1 MGQLTLPSVLA
12 CVCVLVQSLAAN
24 TDFQRHDYKFVPMVA
39 FMCNKPTMHTS
50 PAGWE
55 ADSKQGCIH
64 DAKEILQ
71 YCQKMYPNMTITNIV
86 EGHDVTIRNW
96 PDSHGHERSHTVQP
110 YRCVV
115 GPFESDA
122 LLVPQHCHFYHE
134 HNQCDTYK
142 KWGDWATTDCLA
154 KEMRIDS
161 FSMLLDCDIDR
172 FAGVEYVC
180 CPKGKKAIDNTVT
193 LKPVKTETEHVK
205 LEDTYDAYIAYLRGD
220 EKFLKKFGNEHSKFL
235 AALKAMNMRHHERIT
250 KMMKEWQTARKHVNN
265 LKRTNPKA
273 ADKLNKNILQ
283 RFQKLYNG
291 YQQSDAAEKKQLV
304 ALHLQHRQGEL
315 NSKKRMELEAYMG
328 ELQKSHVK
336 SGAVLKHLKHYIRVE
351 EKDRLHSLNHFTHV
365 KKSNPEEAKLIQSQV
380 IEHMKVIDERINQSL
395 DMLHH
400 FPKVERKLK
409 PQVGKFMKHY
419 SGLAVSAK
427 NIVMR
432 PITVPKKTESHEG
445 REGMSQLTD
454 TWTDKVTL
462 DDENDDGDLSDHLEE
477 VKKTPIVED
486 DGLSPRIELNHKE
499 ENKVFISH
507 RENDQAS
514 FSQGSYSSTHVATS
528 TGSVFGI
535 AIGSVAVFVII
546 IVAIVMLR
554 KRSHRQ
560 PVTHGFAEMDP
571 AASPEERHV
580 ANMQMNG
587 YENPTYKYFEL
598 NTNAK
603 K

>member
-12 CVCVLVQSLAAN
+12 CICVLVQVSVGYIESLAAN

-39 FMCNKPTMHTS
+39 FMCNKPTMHTT
-50 PAGWE
+50 PEGWV
-55 ADSKQGCIH
+55 ADSKQDCLH
-64 DAKEILQ
+64 DEKQILQ
-71 YCQKMYPNMTITNIV
+71 YCQKLYPNMTITNIV
-86 EGHDVTIRNW
+86 EDHKLTIQDW
-96 PDSHGHERSHTVQP
+96 PDSHGHKHGHTVQP
-110 YRCVV
+110 FRCVV

-142 KWGDWATTDCLA
+142 KWGDWATADCQA
-154 KEMRIDS
+154 KDMRIDS

-180 CPKGKKAIDNTVT
+180 CPKEKKVIDSSVT
-193 LKPVKTETEHVK
+193 LKPVKEETEHMK
-205 LEDTYDAYIAYLRGD
+205 LDDTYNAYMAYLKGD
-220 EKFLKKFGNEHSKFL
+220 EKYLKHFGNEHNKFL
-235 AALKAMNMRHHERIT
+235 AALKAMNMQHHERIT

-265 LKRTNPKA
+265 LKKTNPKA
-273 ADKLNKNILQ
+273 ADKLNKNILE

-291 YQQSDAAEKKQLV
+291 YQQSDSAEKKQLV

-315 NSKKRMELEAYMG
+315 NGMKRKELEAYMA
-328 ELQKSHVK
+328 ELQKSPVR
-336 SGAVLKHLKHYIRVE
+336 SVAVLKHLEHYIRVE

-365 KKSNPEEAKLIQSQV
+365 KKTNPEEAKLIQSQV
-380 IEHMKVIDERINQSL
+380 IEHMKVIDERIKQSL

-400 FPKVERKLK
+400 FPKVESKLK
-409 PQVGKFMKHY
+409 TQIDKFMKQY
-419 SGLAVSAK
+419 SGLAESAK

-432 PITVPKKTESHEG
+432 PITVQTKKESNKA
-445 REGMSQLTD
+445 
-454 TWTDKVTL
+454 TWTEKVMI
-462 DDENDDGDLSDHLEE
+462 DDENDDGDLADHLQE

-486 DGLSPRIELNHKE
+486 DGLMPRIELNHQE

-514 FSQGSYSSTHVATS
+514 FNQGSYSSAHVATS

-554 KRSHRQ
+554 KRSHRH